1 MIKLTLAVIATLAV
15 ANVPA
20 FAAETCLTPGF
31 VKMEGSNACH
41 RDVAAYIRG
50 TGMEDVPQLRNAR
63 IEQRVI
69 NGEIEDV
76 VVVENAADALF
87 NGLRTENSVSFPKF

>member
-31 VKMEGSNACH
+31 VKIEGSNACH
-41 RDVAAYIRG
+41 RDVAAYMRG
-50 TGMEDVPQLRNAR
+50 TGLEDVPQLRNAR
-63 IEQRVI
+63 VEQRLIGGVVK
-69 NGEIEDV
+69 DV
-76 VVVENAADALF
+76 VVVENAADAIF